1 MGIFGTTAPKFVY
14 AHGGGGSE
22 VTVPLTYST
31 IVTSEPT
38 TDYVEQK
45 SSLTGDRALISRGTH
60 WVVEI
65 KVNLWKYTTS
75 PTPGEKYSTIAAY
88 KGKLVSL
95 WLHADGP
102 QFYKSAGVDAL
113 FMLKE
118 ITPSFI
124 TDTDFKDVILLRFES
139 TDTILQA

>member
-1 MGIFGTTAPKFVY
+1 VGIFGTTSPKFVY
-14 AHGGGGSE
+14 AHGEGGE
-22 VTVPLTYST
+22 VTVNLPYST
-31 IVTSEPT
+31 IVTSEPA

-45 SSLTGDRALISRGTH
+45 SALSGDRTFLPRGTH

-65 KVNLWKYTTS
+65 KINLWKHTTS
-75 PTPGEKYSTIAAY
+75 PTPGEQYAAITAY
-88 KGKLVSL
+88 KGMLVSL
-95 WLHADGP
+95 WLHADGE

-113 FMLKE
+113 FLLRE